1 VRPQH
6 PLLLASL
13 IASSPRIVVCRGFI
27 LSLSLSLSLSFL
39 SYGVIHLVSGGDTSH
54 MILSVERLVTVS
66 LILKDKLGLWGRAAD
81 ETLKAVAR
89 SPCIPEQR
97 IYDSFPRGRT
107 FQSSHFAS

>member
-1 VRPQH
+1 
-6 PLLLASL
+6 
-13 IASSPRIVVCRGFI
+13 VCRGFI

-66 LILKDKLGLWGRAAD
+66 LILKDKLGLWGRAA
-81 ETLKAVAR
+81 R